1 MVPPEN
7 LLAFTL
13 AAFVLIVIPGPSV
26 LFTIGRALALGRI
39 GGLLS
44 VLGNAL
50 GLLPIIGLVAIGVGG
65 VVAQSVVLFTIVKVV
80 GAGYL
85 VFLGIQ
91 AIRHR
96 GRAAAEAA
104 GGVIASRSAW
114 RQLGEGFVVGVTNP
128 KTIAFFVAV
137 LPQFVD
143 LAAGAVPLQMIQL
156 GLVFFVIALISDG
169 AWALAAAGAR
179 TWFGRSPKRIAAL
192 SATGGGLMIGLGGVL
207 LFTGAKN

>member
-1 MVPPEN
+1 VVPPEN

-13 AAFVLIVIPGPSV
+13 AALVLIVIPGPSV
-26 LFTIGRALALGRI
+26 LFTIGRALALGRA

-50 GLLPIIGLVAIGVGG
+50 GLLPIIGLVALGVGAF
-65 VVAQSVVLFTIVKVV
+65 VAQSVVLFTILKIA
-80 GAGYL
+80 GALYL
-85 VFLGIQ
+85 AYLGIQ

-96 GRAAAEAA
+96 KD
-104 GGVIASRSAW
+104 ASRAVDQGVPPRSHW

-143 LAAGAVPLQMIQL
+143 LSAGAVPLQMIEL

-169 AWALAAAGAR
+169 AWALVAAGAR
-179 TWFGRSPKRIAAL
+179 SWFGKSPTRIEAL
-192 SATGGGLMIGLGGVL
+192 TATGGGLMIGLGGIL
-207 LFTGAKN
+207 LFTGGAEH

>member
-1 MVPPEN
+1 VVPPEN

-13 AAFVLIVIPGPSV
+13 AALVLIVIPGPSV

-50 GLLPIIGLVAIGVGG
+50 GLLPVIGLVALGVGG
-65 VVAQSVVLFTIVKVV
+65 IVAQSIVLFTIVKVA
-80 GAGYL
+80 GAAYL
-85 VFLGIQ
+85 IYLGVQ

-96 GRAAAEAA
+96 YRTAEAA
-104 GGVIASRSAW
+104 SAGIAPRSAW
-114 RQLGEGFVVGVTNP
+114 RQLGEGFVVGITNP

-143 LAAGAVPLQMIQL
+143 LSAGAVPLQMIQL

-169 AWALAAAGAR
+169 LWALAAAGAR
-179 TWFGRSPKRIAAL
+179 TWFGRSPQRIARL
-192 SATGGGLMIGLGGVL
+192 SATGGGLMIGLGGIL
-207 LFTGAKN
+207 LFTGGEH

>member
-1 MVPPEN
+1 VLTPSN
-7 LLAFTL
+7 LLGFAI
-13 AAFVLIVIPGPSV
+13 AATVLIVIPGPSV
-26 LFTIGRALALGRI
+26 LFTIGRTLALGRV

-50 GLLPIIGLVAIGVGG
+50 GVIPIVVAVSLGVGAIIAG
-65 VVAQSVVLFTIVKVV
+65 SVVIFTIVKFA
-80 GAGYL
+80 GAAYL

-96 GRAAAEAA
+96 NDAARRVDA
-104 GGVIASRSAW
+104 GTLPRSRR
-114 RQLGEGFVVGVTNP
+114 RQLAEGFIVGVTNP

-143 LAAGAVPLQMIQL
+143 LSAGAVPLQMIQL

-169 AWALAAAGAR
+169 IWALVAASAR
-179 TWFGRSPKRIAAL
+179 SWFGKSPKRIARL
-192 SATGGGLMIGLGGVL
+192 SATGGGLMIGLGGIL
-207 LFTGAKN
+207 LFTGAEH